1 MTSNGERDFPAPFLR
16 RCLPL
21 RMKSP
26 TQEELTKIVIAH
38 FNQNTAE
45 QEKIQAL
52 IKEFIEV
59 QDEKTL
65 ATDQL
70 LNAIFMITKGR
81 IPVTEGKSFFD
92 DKLVKQLLQDLG
104 RVEAED

>member
-1 MTSNGERDFPAPFLR
+1 RDFPAPFLR

-26 TQEELTKIVIAH
+26 TEEELTKIVIAH

-59 QDEKTL
+59 QDDKTL